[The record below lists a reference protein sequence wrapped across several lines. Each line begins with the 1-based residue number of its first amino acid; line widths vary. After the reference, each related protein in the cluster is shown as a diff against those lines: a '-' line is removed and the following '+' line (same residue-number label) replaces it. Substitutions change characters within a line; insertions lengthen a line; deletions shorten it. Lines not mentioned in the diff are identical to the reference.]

1 MNTTLTKADLNE
13 KKAKL
18 KQKFAKL
25 TDDDLLFEEGREEEM
40 ALKYQAMFFQSK
52 EDLDRIS
59 SKL

>member
-1 MNTTLTKADLNE
+1 MNTTLTNANLNE

-25 TDDDLLFEEGREEEM
+25 TDDDLLFEEGREEEK
-40 ALKYQAMFFQSK
+40 ALKYHAMFFQS
-52 EDLDRIS
+52 EEELSRII